1 MILPIYLYGTD
12 ELRSTAKEADL
23 NRKEEITKLIADM
36 DETMH
41 HADGCGIA
49 APQVG
54 EMLRIL
60 IVDGGDLA
68 DVYDYLKDFKR
79 VMINPVLLEESE
91 EEAVFSEGCLSLPDL
106 HLEVRRPARIRV
118 RYYNEN
124 FEEVEEEFDRFGCRM
139 IQHEMDHLEGKVF
152 VDRVPQIRRKLVQG
166 RLSGIARGCVHTSY
180 KVKFNSRK
188 KH

>member
-118 RYYNEN
+118 RYYNEK

-139 IQHEMDHLEGKVF
+139 IQHEMDHLDGKVF

>member
-12 ELRSTAKEADL
+12 ELRAVAAEADL
-23 NRKEEITKLIADM
+23 TKKEEISRLVADM

-54 EMLRIL
+54 QSLRIL
-60 IVDGGDLA
+60 IVDGKDLT
-68 DVYDYLKDFKR
+68 DVYEYLEGFKR

-91 EEAVFSEGCLSLPDL
+91 EEAVFSEGCLSLPDI
-106 HLEVRRPARIRV
+106 HLEVKRPARIKV

-124 FEEVEEEFDRFGCRM
+124 FEQVEEEFDRFACRM
-139 IQHEMDHLEGKVF
+139 VQHEMDHLDGRVF
-152 VDRVPQIRRKLVQG
+152 VDRVPPIRRKMMQG
-166 RLSGIARGCVHTSY
+166 RLNGITRGCVHTSY
-180 KVKFNSRK
+180 KTKSRK
-188 KH
+188 GKIR